1 MSIKSNFTST
11 IGFTRSNP
19 DYYALL
25 TALAQETDPIL
36 RQAIKDQIVFTSPL
50 RRDEKQLFEYAYFD
64 YIEDNPGYIEP
75 YASKDYSYM
84 YVLPNYVV
92 DGYINI
98 ENSNAQDL
106 YVLAGYV
113 LDGYVASSKR
123 SIRSSW
129 SAYVGEYCNQDGET
143 T

>member
-1 MSIKSNFTST
+1 MSIKGNFAGSLN
-11 IGFTRSNP
+11 FTRSNP
-19 DYYALL
+19 DYFALL
-25 TALAQETDPIL
+25 TALAQETDPVL
-36 RQAIKDQIVFTSPL
+36 RAAIEAQIVYTSPL

-75 YASKDYSYM
+75 YAVDDYSYM
-84 YVLPNYVV
+84 YTLPNYVV

-98 ENSNAQDL
+98 QNGNAQDL

-113 LDGYVASSKR
+113 LDDYVSASGV
-123 SIRSSW
+123 SIGSGW
-129 SAYVGEYCNQDGET
+129 SAYVGEYYNQDGET